1 MKQVGLT
8 ETLLIASFIMFALL
22 QVKIIENKDKAII
35 DLKADH
41 VKDSTINQVNL
52 SNHIKDSI
60 RNEFCPEV
68 KVEKD
73 SEGNYTFYYK

>member
-8 ETLLIASFIMFALL
+8 ELLFFAAFLITAL
-22 QVKIIENKDKAII
+22 ISMKVIENRDKTII
-35 DLKADH
+35 DLKAMH
-41 VKDSTINQVNL
+41 KKDSTINQVNL

-73 SEGNYTFYYK
+73 SEGNYTFYYN